1 MRTLKV
7 KIATLL
13 LLTVG
18 LGYSQE
24 KKMMHQDHHKMDK
37 GEMKMMD
44 SKIPKFNNEKV
55 TTAYKDYLNLKSA
68 ILKSDQ
74 ELAKEAAE
82 KLVHSLGK
90 LQGTDQLQQAA
101 TRLNKSSDLASQ
113 KAAFSEFSNAF
124 ASFLEGKVQEDQLYL
139 ARCPMANNNSGG
151 FWLSHEEAIQNPFFA
166 GKMLKCG
173 SIQETIK

>member
-1 MRTLKV
+1 MRILKV
-7 KIATLL
+7 KIAAVLFM
-13 LLTVG
+13 TVS

-24 KKMMHQDHHKMDK
+24 KKMMHQDHHQMEK

-82 KLVHSLGK
+82 QLVHSLGK

-101 TRLNKSSDLASQ
+101 TRLNNSSDLASQ

-124 ASFLEGKVQEDQLYL
+124 GSFLEGKVQEDQLYL